1 MQLDVMMPQLGESV
15 IEGTIIKWH
24 TEIGQT
30 IEKDD
35 ILLEISTDKVDTEI
49 PSPHSGKIIELLAK
63 EGDTV
68 QIGSV
73 IAKLESNQAGVVDV
87 QPTDGKP
94 QKQVEPGI
102 HPETLMDETKEI
114 VEIDKPGVRV
124 SGRFLS
130 PLVRSIARREQIPIN
145 VLETLPGTGKDG
157 RLRKEDIL
165 QYLEQRKTGVISE
178 KEWVSEPATQPA
190 FKFDGDVKRVPMDHI
205 RKSIAIHMVSS
216 VRTSPHVTS
225 IHEVDVTSIMA
236 YIDKNQNSFKQREG
250 VKLTVTA
257 FVAQASARSLK
268 EMPVVNASIDGTDI
282 IYHKNIN
289 LGVAVA
295 LENGLIVPVVRNADQ
310 LSLSGLAKSIYDL
323 ATRARTKKLKPDE
336 VHGGTFSITN
346 FGVFDTIIAAPIIN
360 QPQVAIL
367 GIGSAKQR
375 VVAVDGMITIRWMMY
390 LALTYDHR
398 LLDGAKGGQFL
409 QRMTQI
415 LENVDD

>member
-190 FKFDGDVKRVPMDHI
+190 FKFDGDVKRVSMDHI

-282 IYHKNIN
+282 IYHKNVN
-289 LGVAVA
+289 LGIAVA

>member
-49 PSPHSGKIIELLAK
+49 PSPHGGKIIELLAK

-87 QPTDGKP
+87 QPAGEKQ
-94 QKQVEPGI
+94 QKQVEPEI
-102 HPETLMDETKEI
+102 HPETLMDENKEI

-124 SGRFLS
+124 AGRFLS
-130 PLVRSIARREQIPIN
+130 PLVRSIARREQIPTN

-178 KEWVSEPATQPA
+178 KEWASEPIIQPTL
-190 FKFDGDVKRVPMDHI
+190 KFDGDVKRVPMDHI
-205 RKSIAIHMVSS
+205 RKSIANHMVSS

-236 YIDKNQNSFKQREG
+236 YIDKNQNSFRQREG

-257 FVAQASARSLK
+257 FVAQACARTLK
-268 EMPVVNASIDGTDI
+268 EFPIVNASIDGTDI
-282 IYHKNIN
+282 IYHKNVN

-310 LSLSGLAKSIYDL
+310 LSLSGLAKTIYGL

-367 GIGSAKQR
+367 GIGSTKQR